1 MFAPGDIITPLSSR
15 QGSPYLNS
23 TPYGSTALIPGHFQS
38 GIFTDPK
45 TPDKM
50 SEAVSVTKE
59 EFQASPVTGL
69 PPGSVKR
76 PNKPAKPGNNVC
88 QICGKSYARP
98 STLKTHML
106 IHSGKKPY
114 QCDVCQKA
122 FTLPYGL
129 TVHMR
134 THSGEKPFA
143 CPICKKRFSKNSSV
157 TTHLRTHSGERPY
170 QCDYCYKWFFDTSTL
185 ARHKRIHTGDK
196 PYRCKICDWPFA
208 QSGNLHRHMQTHN
221 VHN

>member
-114 QCDVCQKA
+114 SARHDD
-122 FTLPYGL
+122 LPKTNTIFHLVL
-129 TVHMR
+129 TSLVHMI
-134 THSGEKPFA
+134 KLP
-143 CPICKKRFSKNSSV
+143 
-157 TTHLRTHSGERPY
+157 
-170 QCDYCYKWFFDTSTL
+170 
-185 ARHKRIHTGDK
+185 
-196 PYRCKICDWPFA
+196 
-208 QSGNLHRHMQTHN
+208 NLEF
-221 VHN
+221 

>member
-88 QICGKSYARP
+88 QICGESYARP

-114 QCDVCQKA
+114 QCDVRMPESFYTTIRPHRSHEDSQWRKTFCLSNLQKEI
-122 FTLPYGL
+122 LQEL
-129 TVHMR
+129 ICH
-134 THSGEKPFA
+134 HSPSY
-143 CPICKKRFSKNSSV
+143 P
-157 TTHLRTHSGERPY
+157 L
-170 QCDYCYKWFFDTSTL
+170 W
-185 ARHKRIHTGDK
+185 
-196 PYRCKICDWPFA
+196 
-208 QSGNLHRHMQTHN
+208 
-221 VHN
+221 

>member
-1 MFAPGDIITPLSSR
+1 MTTIKIKDAASVLIGYIRTSLLLVIYTS
-15 QGSPYLNS
+15 NS
-23 TPYGSTALIPGHFQS
+23 TQMIVATYLKPCIKFYRYNLLYGKLT
-38 GIFTDPK
+38 TD
-45 TPDKM
+45 
-50 SEAVSVTKE
+50 
-59 EFQASPVTGL
+59 
-69 PPGSVKR
+69 GSF
-76 PNKPAKPGNNVC
+76 
-88 QICGKSYARP
+88 GKSSCLA
-98 STLKTHML
+98 L
-106 IHSGKKPY
+106 Y